1 MKKRAKPGGAATF
14 LAHPRRPSRAPC
26 QPPRSLLSP
35 RRRSRPTSPKKPHLP
50 PPHPRS
56 APPIG
61 AGERPIRTGSSASK
75 RTADPGPVARIP
87 PPFCFFP
94 LPGPLQSPRP
104 PLTAHAPRP
113 RFPCRILFFKPSEHL
128 FFGARRSKPAADASS
143 NYARGKSAGPRALS
157 RRLEAS
163 AKKSNEE
170 RKAGRD
176 RGRQGRGTGG
186 GGAEREMKGKQA
198 EKKGKNPNRLRDA
211 KEVMFFAGSSAPKT
225 AGLGRKI
232 RRNKP
237 AGSPF
242 TVFEGGG
249 RRGRAE
255 ASGSGKRTKKKKK
268 RRSGAFSFCKSP
280 QIGKPLR
287 TYPRSAHRTAAIGS
301 RLPPNRSN
309 PSRSCCA

>member
-1 MKKRAKPGGAATF
+1 MRPARAF
-14 LAHPRRPSRAPC
+14 LVDPFFSS
-26 QPPRSLLSP
+26 PRS
-35 RRRSRPTSPKKPHLP
+35 
-50 PPHPRS
+50 
-56 APPIG
+56 
-61 AGERPIRTGSSASK
+61 
-75 RTADPGPVARIP
+75 
-87 PPFCFFP
+87 F
-94 LPGPLQSPRP
+94 
-104 PLTAHAPRP
+104 
-113 RFPCRILFFKPSEHL
+113 L
-128 FFGARRSKPAADASS
+128 FFGARRSKTAADSSS
-143 NYARGKSAGPRALS
+143 NYARGKGAGPRALS
-157 RRLEAS
+157 RWLEAN
-163 AKKSNEE
+163 AKKSNEK

-232 RRNKP
+232 GRNKP
-237 AGSPF
+237 ACPLF
-242 TVFEGGG
+242 TFFEGGG
-249 RRGRAE
+249 RRSRAE

>member
-35 RRRSRPTSPKKPHLP
+35 RRRSRPTSPKNRTS

-176 RGRQGRGTGG
+176 QGRKGHGTGG
-186 GGAEREMKGKQA
+186 GTEREMKGKQA
-198 EKKGKNPNRLRDA
+198 EKKGEKSQSTSRCEGSDVFCGLKRAKNRRLGA
-211 KEVMFFAGSSAPKT
+211 QNPAEQAGRLS
-225 AGLGRKI
+225 LH
-232 RRNKP
+232 
-237 AGSPF
+237 
-242 TVFEGGG
+242 
-249 RRGRAE
+249 
-255 ASGSGKRTKKKKK
+255 
-268 RRSGAFSFCKSP
+268 SF
-280 QIGKPLR
+280 
-287 TYPRSAHRTAAIGS
+287 
-301 RLPPNRSN
+301 
-309 PSRSCCA
+309 